1 MRPKTRVAG
10 GRAGALIVAA
20 TSVRL
25 VCVAFDGPVSVLF
38 LIAASAF
45 GLAWSGIASHAD
57 PLRSPACLDALDA
70 LRAREAVVAPARS
83 PDPRLLALRQ
93 RAAAVCLGAHD
104 DAPVASGR
112 AAQPPLSTTEAV
124 RAPVVIAIPVPAAV
138 RPPALAIPALPLT
151 TLQCDAVGCTAS
163 DGSRLNRMGP
173 NLWGVGGACIA
184 LGPVLQCP

>member
-1 MRPKTRVAG
+1 MRRM
-10 GRAGALIVAA
+10 
-20 TSVRL
+20 RL
-25 VCVAFDGPVSVLF
+25 VFLMAGCGVASVL
-38 LIAASAF
+38 
-45 GLAWSGIASHAD
+45 SGVCVRAD
-57 PLRSPACLDALDA
+57 PLRSPTCLEALDA
-70 LRAREAVVAPARS
+70 LRVREASVIAS
-83 PDPRLLALRQ
+83 PTPDVGLLALRR
-93 RAAAVCLGAHD
+93 RAAALCLGAHD